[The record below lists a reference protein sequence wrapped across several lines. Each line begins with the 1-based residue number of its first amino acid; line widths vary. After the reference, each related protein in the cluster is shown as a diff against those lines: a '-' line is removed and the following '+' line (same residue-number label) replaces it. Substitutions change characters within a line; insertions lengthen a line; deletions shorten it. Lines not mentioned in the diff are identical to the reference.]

1 MNTLTTDRL
10 LSVKDTARALGC
22 SVATVWRRVADGT
35 ISKPVKI
42 GGMTRWPES
51 EITALIESAKAER
64 EAA

>member
-1 MNTLTTDRL
+1 MNVFKTDRL
-10 LSVKDTARALGC
+10 LSVKETAQTLGC

-51 EITALIESAKAER
+51 EITALIESVKAER

>member
-1 MNTLTTDRL
+1 MSSIQTDRL
-10 LSVKDTARALGC
+10 LNVKDTAHALGC
-22 SVATVWRRVADGT
+22 SAATVWRRVADGT

-51 EITALIESAKAER
+51 EITAFIEEAKAGR

>member
-1 MNTLTTDRL
+1 MYSGKTDRL
-10 LSVKDTARALGC
+10 ISVKDTARALGC

-51 EITALIESAKAER
+51 EITALIESVKAER